1 MKQIIKTI
9 GNPKIFVYTLIW
21 LMVLV
26 VLGTLAQRDIGL
38 YASQQKY
45 FSANITWLGNIIP
58 APGGR
63 ITMVIMLVNLTFM
76 VLFKH
81 NLWKIK
87 KMGVLIM
94 HIGALLLLIGGGLT
108 AIFSSEGNM
117 IIEEGAQSNHVDDYH
132 DMELTVINTSNETLD
147 EYTVFDQPILGKGN
161 ILSHENLNF
170 NIEIMSYLRN
180 CEPLKRTAP
189 AGIQYRG
196 MLKNFML
203 SELKPEKENN
213 RNRPGITYRITNSGS
228 SIDGIYGVFFG
239 QSVSQTAVIN
249 NQNYEF
255 IIRRKRTYLPF
266 AIELLDFKKVLHA
279 GTGIAKSYSSEV
291 NLVENDIPRRV
302 LIEMNE
308 PLRHKGYTFFQAS
321 FIEGLEGDTT
331 VLAAVKNYGRLFP
344 YISSI
349 VMSIGLLLHLLSS
362 LPKLLRKNPKV
373 NPS

>member
-1 MKQIIKTI
+1 MKQFIKI
-9 GNPKIFVYTLIW
+9 VSNPKIFVYTIIW

-26 VLGTLAQRDIGL
+26 VVGTLAQRDIGL

-45 FSANITWLGNIIP
+45 FSANITWLGDIIP
-58 APGGR
+58 VPGGR

-87 KMGVLIM
+87 KIGVLIV

-117 IIEEGAQSNHVDDYH
+117 VIEEGAQSNHVDDYH
-132 DMELTVINTSNETLD
+132 DMELTIINTSNESLD

-170 NIEIMSYLRN
+170 NIEIINYFRN

-189 AGIQYRG
+189 AGIQYKG
-196 MLKNFML
+196 MLKNFIL
-203 SELKPEKENN
+203 SELKNEKENN
-213 RNRPGITYRITNSGS
+213 QNRPGITYRITNSRS
-228 SIDGIYGVFFG
+228 SNDGIYGIFLG
-239 QSVSQTAVIN
+239 QSVTQTANIN
-249 NQNYEF
+249 NQKYEF
-255 IIRRKRTYLPF
+255 IFRRKRTYLPF
-266 AIELLDFKKVLHA
+266 AIELLDFKKVMHA

-291 NLVENDIPRRV
+291 NLIENGVPRRV

-321 FIEGLEGDTT
+321 FIEGIEGDTT

-349 VMSIGLLLHLLSS
+349 IMSIGLLLHLFRSM
-362 LPKLLRKNPKV
+362 PKLLQKNTRD
-373 NPS
+373 SS

>member
-1 MKQIIKTI
+1 MKQIIKI
-9 GNPKIFVYTLIW
+9 LSNPKIFVYTIIW

-45 FSANITWLGNIIP
+45 FSVNITWLGDIIP
-58 APGGR
+58 VPGGR
-63 ITMVIMLVNLTFM
+63 ITMVLMLANLTFM
-76 VLFKH
+76 VLFNH

-87 KMGVLIM
+87 KIGVLIV

-117 IIEEGAQSNHVDDYH
+117 VIEEGAQSNHVDDYN
-132 DMELTVINTSNETLD
+132 DMELTIINTSNESLD
-147 EYTVFDQPILGKGN
+147 EYTVFDQPILEKGN

-170 NIEIMSYLRN
+170 NIEIINYFKN

-189 AGIQYRG
+189 AGIQFKD
-196 MLKNFML
+196 MLKNFIL
-203 SELKPEKENN
+203 SELKSEKENN
-213 RNRPGITYRITNSGS
+213 QNRPGIIYRITNSRS
-228 SIDGIYGVFFG
+228 SNDGIYGIFLG
-239 QSVSQTAVIN
+239 QSVTQTANIN
-249 NQNYEF
+249 NQKYEF
-255 IIRRKRTYLPF
+255 IFRRKRTYLPF
-266 AIELLDFKKVLHA
+266 AIELLDFKKVMHA

-291 NLVENDIPRRV
+291 NLIENGIPRRV

-321 FIEGLEGDTT
+321 FIEGIKGDTT

-349 VMSIGLLLHLLSS
+349 IMSIGLLLHLLRSM
-362 LPKLLRKNPKV
+362 PKLLRKNPGDG
-373 NPS
+373 S

>member
-1 MKQIIKTI
+1 MKQIIKI
-9 GNPKIFVYTLIW
+9 ESNPKIFVYTIIW

-45 FSANITWLGNIIP
+45 FSANITWLGGIIP
-58 APGGR
+58 VPGGR
-63 ITMVIMLVNLTFM
+63 ITMVIILTNLTSM
-76 VLFKH
+76 LFKP

-87 KMGVLIM
+87 KIGVLVM

-117 IIEEGAQSNHVDDYH
+117 VIEEGAQSNYVDDYN
-132 DMELTVINTSNETLD
+132 DMELTIINTTKDILD
-147 EYTVFDQPILGKGN
+147 EYTIFDQPILGKGN

-170 NIEIMSYLRN
+170 NIEIINYFKN
-180 CEPLKRTAP
+180 CEPLKRTSP
-189 AGIQYRG
+189 AGIQYKD
-196 MLKNFML
+196 MLKNFTL

-213 RNRPGITYRITNSGS
+213 RNRPGIIYRITNSDS
-228 SIDGIYGVFFG
+228 NNDGIYGIFLR
-239 QSVSQTAVIN
+239 QSVKQTAIIN
-249 NQNYEF
+249 NKKYEF
-255 IIRRKRTYLPF
+255 IFRRKRTYLPF
-266 AIELLDFKKVLHA
+266 AIELLDFKKVMHA

-291 NLVENDIPRRV
+291 NLIENGIPRRV

-308 PLRHKGYTFFQAS
+308 PLRHRGYTFFQAS
-321 FIEGLEGDTT
+321 FIEGLEGETT

-349 VMSIGLLLHLLSS
+349 IMSIGLFLHLLKSM
-362 LPKLLRKNPKV
+362 PKLLQKNPRDG
-373 NPS
+373 S

>member
-1 MKQIIKTI
+1 MKQIIKI
-9 GNPKIFVYTLIW
+9 LSNPKIFVYTIIW

-45 FSANITWLGNIIP
+45 FSVNITWLGDIIP
-58 APGGR
+58 VPGGR
-63 ITMVIMLVNLTFM
+63 ITMVLMLANLTFM
-76 VLFKH
+76 VLFNH

-87 KMGVLIM
+87 KIGVLIV

-117 IIEEGAQSNHVDDYH
+117 VIEEGAQSNHVDDYN
-132 DMELTVINTSNETLD
+132 DMELTIINTSNESLD
-147 EYTVFDQPILGKGN
+147 EYTVFDQPILEKGN

-170 NIEIMSYLRN
+170 NIEIINYFKN

-189 AGIQYRG
+189 AGIQFKD
-196 MLKNFML
+196 MLKNFIL
-203 SELKPEKENN
+203 SELKSEKENN
-213 RNRPGITYRITNSGS
+213 QNRPGIIYRITNSRS
-228 SIDGIYGVFFG
+228 SNDGIYGIFLG
-239 QSVSQTAVIN
+239 QSVTQTANIN
-249 NQNYEF
+249 NQKYEF
-255 IIRRKRTYLPF
+255 IFRRKRTYLPF
-266 AIELLDFKKVLHA
+266 AIELLDFKKVMHA

-291 NLVENDIPRRV
+291 NLIENGIPRRV

-321 FIEGLEGDTT
+321 FIEGIKGDTT

-349 VMSIGLLLHLLSS
+349 IMSIGLLLHLFRSM
-362 LPKLLRKNPKV
+362 PKLLRKNPKDG
-373 NPS
+373 S

>member
-1 MKQIIKTI
+1 MKQIIKI
-9 GNPKIFVYTLIW
+9 VSSPKIFVYTIIW

-45 FSANITWLGNIIP
+45 FSANITWLGGIIP
-58 APGGR
+58 VPGGR
-63 ITMVIMLVNLTFM
+63 ITMIIMLVNLTFM
-76 VLFKH
+76 VLFKQ

-87 KMGVLIM
+87 KIGVLIM

-117 IIEEGAQSNHVDDYH
+117 VIEEGAQSNRVDDYH
-132 DMELTVINTSNETLD
+132 DMELTIINTSNESLD
-147 EYTVFDQPILGKGN
+147 KYTVFDQPILGKGN

-170 NIEIMSYLRN
+170 NIEIISYLRN

-189 AGIQYRG
+189 AGIHYKG

-203 SELKPEKENN
+203 RSLRPEKENSQ
-213 RNRPGITYRITNSGS
+213 NRPGITYRITNSRS
-228 SIDGIYGVFFG
+228 SSDGIYGLFLG
-239 QSVSQTAVIN
+239 QSVPQTAVIN

-266 AIELLDFKKVLHA
+266 AIELLDFKKVMHS

-291 NLVENDIPRRV
+291 NLIENGIPRRV

-308 PLRHKGYTFFQAS
+308 PLRHKGYTFFQSS
-321 FIEGLEGDTT
+321 FIEGPEGEAT
-331 VLAAVKNYGRLFP
+331 VLAAVKNYGRSFP

-349 VMSIGLLLHLLSS
+349 IMSIGLLLHLLKSI
-362 LPKLLRKNPKV
+362 PKLLQKNPRV
-373 NPS
+373 AE

>member
-1 MKQIIKTI
+1 
-9 GNPKIFVYTLIW
+9 
-21 LMVLV
+21 MVLV
-26 VLGTLAQRDIGL
+26 VLGTLAQKDIGL

-45 FSANITWLGNIIP
+45 FSANITWLGGIIP

-76 VLFKH
+76 LCKQ

-87 KMGVLIM
+87 KIGVLIM

-108 AIFSSEGNM
+108 AKFSSEGNM
-117 IIEEGAQSNHVDDYH
+117 VIEEGAQSNHVDDYH
-132 DMELTVINTSNETLD
+132 DMELAVINTSNEALD
-147 EYTVFDQPILGKGN
+147 EYTVFDQPILEKGN

-170 NIEIMSYLRN
+170 NIEIISYLRN

-196 MLKNFML
+196 MLKNFIL

-228 SIDGIYGVFFG
+228 SNDGIYGIFLE
-239 QSVSQTAVIN
+239 QSVTQTAVIN

-266 AIELLDFKKVLHA
+266 SIELLDFKKVLHP

-291 NLVENDIPRRV
+291 NLVENGIPRRV

-308 PLRHKGYTFFQAS
+308 PLRHRGYTFFQSS
-321 FIEGLEGDTT
+321 FIEGPAGDTT

-349 VMSIGLLLHLLSS
+349 IMSIGLLLHLLIN
-362 LPKLLRKNPKV
+362 LPKPLRKNLGDGE
-373 NPS
+373 

>member
-1 MKQIIKTI
+1 MKQFIKI
-9 GNPKIFVYTLIW
+9 VSNPKIFVYTIIW

-26 VLGTLAQRDIGL
+26 VVGTLAQRDIGL

-45 FSANITWLGNIIP
+45 FSANITWLGDVIP
-58 APGGR
+58 VPGGR
-63 ITMVIMLVNLTFM
+63 ITMVIMLGNLTFM

-87 KMGVLIM
+87 KIGVLIV

-117 IIEEGAQSNHVDDYH
+117 VIEEGAQSNHVDDYH
-132 DMELTVINTSNETLD
+132 DMELTIINTSNESLD

-170 NIEIMSYLRN
+170 NIEIINYFRN

-189 AGIQYRG
+189 AGIQYKG
-196 MLKNFML
+196 MLKNFIL
-203 SELKPEKENN
+203 SELKNEKENN
-213 RNRPGITYRITNSGS
+213 QNRPGITYRITNSRS
-228 SIDGIYGVFFG
+228 SNDGIYGIFLG
-239 QSVSQTAVIN
+239 QSVTQTANIN
-249 NQNYEF
+249 NQKYEF
-255 IIRRKRTYLPF
+255 IFRRKRTYLPF
-266 AIELLDFKKVLHA
+266 AIELLDFKKVMHA

-291 NLVENDIPRRV
+291 NLIENGVPRRV

-321 FIEGLEGDTT
+321 FIEGIEGETT

-349 VMSIGLLLHLLSS
+349 IMSIGLLLHLFRSM
-362 LPKLLRKNPKV
+362 PKLLQKNTRD
-373 NPS
+373 SS

>member
-1 MKQIIKTI
+1 MKQIIKI
-9 GNPKIFVYTLIW
+9 VSSPKIFVYTIIW

-45 FSANITWLGNIIP
+45 FSANITWLGGIIP
-58 APGGR
+58 TPGGR
-63 ITMVIMLVNLTFM
+63 ITMVIMLANLTFM

-87 KMGVLIM
+87 KIGVLIM

-117 IIEEGAQSNHVDDYH
+117 VIEEGAQSNHVDDYH
-132 DMELTVINTSNETLD
+132 DMELTIINTSNESLD
-147 EYTVFDQPILGKGN
+147 EYTVFDQPILKKGN

-170 NIEIMSYLRN
+170 NIEIINYFKN

-189 AGIQYRG
+189 AGIQYKG
-196 MLKNFML
+196 MLKNFIL
-203 SELKPEKENN
+203 SKLKNEKENN
-213 RNRPGITYRITNSGS
+213 RNRPGITYRITNSRS
-228 SIDGIYGVFFG
+228 SNDGIYGIFLG
-239 QSVSQTAVIN
+239 QAVTQTAIIN
-249 NQNYEF
+249 NQKYEF
-255 IIRRKRTYLPF
+255 IFRRKRTYLPF
-266 AIELLDFKKVLHA
+266 AIELLDFKKVMHA

-291 NLVENDIPRRV
+291 NLIENGIPRRV

-321 FIEGLEGDTT
+321 FIEGLAGDTT

-349 VMSIGLLLHLLSS
+349 IMSVGLLLHLLRSM
-362 LPKLLRKNPKV
+362 PKLLRKNPGDG
-373 NPS
+373 S

>member
-1 MKQIIKTI
+1 MKQFIKI
-9 GNPKIFVYTLIW
+9 VSNPKIFVYTIIW

-26 VLGTLAQRDIGL
+26 VVGTLAQRDIGL

-45 FSANITWLGNIIP
+45 FSANITWLGDIIP
-58 APGGR
+58 VPGGR

-87 KMGVLIM
+87 KIGVLIV

-117 IIEEGAQSNHVDDYH
+117 VIEEGAQSNHVDDYH
-132 DMELTVINTSNETLD
+132 DMELTIINTSNESLD

-170 NIEIMSYLRN
+170 NIEIINYFRN

-189 AGIQYRG
+189 AGIQYKG
-196 MLKNFML
+196 MLKNFIL
-203 SELKPEKENN
+203 SELKNEKENN
-213 RNRPGITYRITNSGS
+213 QNRPGITYRITNSRS
-228 SIDGIYGVFFG
+228 SNDGIYGIFLG
-239 QSVSQTAVIN
+239 QSVTQTANIN
-249 NQNYEF
+249 NQKYEF
-255 IIRRKRTYLPF
+255 IFRRKRTYLPF
-266 AIELLDFKKVLHA
+266 AIELLDFKKVMHA

-291 NLVENDIPRRV
+291 NLIENGVPRRV

-321 FIEGLEGDTT
+321 FIEGIEGDTT

-349 VMSIGLLLHLLSS
+349 IMSIGLLLHLFRSM
-362 LPKLLRKNPKV
+362 PKLLRKNTRD
-373 NPS
+373 SS